1 MFTQEKILTL
11 KKSPI
16 YNFSLSSKELF
27 HSNFLYW
34 LLNDIVTNENRDQ
47 ESKLF
52 WQLLC
57 DKLRLPKDLLDFQIG
72 LQNEILRERNNTD
85 LRFTILKS
93 PEINRRVILENK
105 VKSIPYFSQLKE
117 YSEKSV
123 EGDIL
128 ILLTLH
134 DPISMKNQKGE
145 IEMPNGMIWHV
156 LTYRDL
162 QLIFESF
169 IKNEI
174 ISNTYRNNIIQ
185 DYILLIDAL
194 IIIDQKASI
203 SVEENF
209 DWHQNAFYVQL
220 KDLRVADFYI
230 KKKCTILVDVL
241 KDHIGNDDL
250 LKDMLTENINWNL
263 TNPQIQVS
271 AGFTN
276 GSGLIDVK
284 FKFTKNMS
292 VGIQIQGNQFRLV
305 VEEEIKNRSMEFAEK
320 LNSTTMQW
328 FDFSRIEYSGKI
340 YPKNEG
346 LNSYSGLFWYKYV
359 NIPNGTS
366 INKLIKYILD
376 YLTSYYL
383 KSDLLIKLLNE
394 K

>member
-1 MFTQEKILTL
+1 MFTKEQISIL

-34 LLNDIVTNENRDQ
+34 LLNDIVTNANREK

-57 DKLRLPKDLLDFQIG
+57 DKLRLPKDLLEFQIG

-93 PEINRRVILENK
+93 PEVSRRVILENK

-117 YSEKSV
+117 YSEKSID
-123 EGDIL
+123 GDIL

-134 DPISMKNQKGE
+134 DPIRMKNSKGE

-162 QLIFESF
+162 QLILESF

-174 ISNTYRNNIIQ
+174 ISNSYRNNIIQ
-185 DYILLIDAL
+185 DYLLLIDAL
-194 IIIDQKASI
+194 IKIDQKASI
-203 SVEENF
+203 SLEENF
-209 DWHQNAFYVQL
+209 DWHQNEFYKQL

-230 KKKCTILVDVL
+230 KKKCTTLVDVL
-241 KDHIGNDDL
+241 KDHIVNDDL
-250 LKDMLTENINWNL
+250 LKDILSENITWNL
-263 TNPQIQVS
+263 PNPQIQVS

-284 FKFTKNMS
+284 FKFTQNMS
-292 VGIQIQGNQFRLV
+292 AGIQIQGNQFRLV
-305 VEEEIKNRSMEFAEK
+305 IEEDFKKKSKEFAHK
-320 LNSTTMQW
+320 LISEVQW
-328 FDFSRIEYSGKI
+328 FDFSTIEYSGKI
-340 YPKNEG
+340 YPRNDG
-346 LNSYSGLFWYKYV
+346 LNSYSGVFYYRYV
-359 NIPNGTS
+359 NIPTNTT

-376 YLTSYYL
+376 YLKSYTL